1 MTALTPDD
9 AQPSRQIEP
18 PRPVVSWPALADAVS
33 LGLAL
38 LDPQGR
44 VLHWNAWM
52 ARYSG
57 VSAQQAQGRR
67 LDAIFT
73 DVLPITFRHA
83 IDNALRHRMP
93 IVLSNVLHRSPLP
106 LYRRPEDRDNDLRL
120 PQSVTITPVVEP
132 GAPHLCLVQ
141 ITDTSVLAKRERVLL
156 SRSDKLSREALVDG
170 LTGVYNRKYF
180 DQKLRAE
187 LERAQRSLTPV
198 SLIMLDV
205 DSFKAYND
213 TYGHPS
219 GDRVL
224 IAVVHAVREQVNRAT
239 DVLAR
244 YGGEE
249 FAVVLP
255 ASDKAGAN
263 VIAEKIRR
271 AVELLRI
278 PHSASVVAPH
288 VTVSLGVACHDSRLV
303 CSASELLELSDRALY
318 DAKRNGRNQVRWV
331 MSGPTP
337 LHTFPATQ
345 E

>member
-1 MTALTPDD
+1 V
-9 AQPSRQIEP
+9 
-18 PRPVVSWPALADAVS
+18 PVAWPALADAVL
-33 LGLAL
+33 LGLVL
-38 LDPQGR
+38 LDPWGR

-52 ARYSG
+52 TRYSG
-57 VSAQQAQGRR
+57 ISAQAAIGRR
-67 LDAIFT
+67 LETIFPG
-73 DVLPITFRHA
+73 VLPITFSHA
-83 IDNALRHRMP
+83 VDNALRRSMP

-106 LYRRPEDRDNDLRL
+106 LYKRAEDAAEDLRM
-120 PQSVTITPVVEP
+120 PQSVTITPVITP
-132 GAPHLCLVQ
+132 GAPHLCLLQV
-141 ITDTSVLAKRERVLL
+141 TDTSVLAKRERVLI

-205 DSFKAYND
+205 DCFKAYND

-224 IAVVHAVREQVNRAT
+224 LDVVQAAREQLNRAT

-263 VIAEKIRR
+263 LIAEKIRR
-271 AVELLRI
+271 AVEQLNI
-278 PHSASVVAPH
+278 PHSASVVAPQL
-288 VTVSLGVACHDSRLV
+288 TVSLGVACHDSRMPV
-303 CSASELLELSDRALY
+303 SGPDLLELADRALY
-318 DAKRNGRNQVRWV
+318 DAKRSGRNRVRWV
-331 MSGPTP
+331 MSGASP
-337 LHTFPATQ
+337 LDTFPATQ
-345 E
+345 G